1 MFSKN
6 TFLGGSRMEY
16 NKVAAKWWADKLR
29 NVGLGNFDNGDSS
42 SAGGLAMLLAGMLAM
57 DTQPSG
63 ESIDFFEEKLAE
75 TIKEQVESRGSMT
88 LSVDYGPDYI
98 LGSIAQ
104 ESGVSTNGFPW
115 KTTMWVRAD
124 KVEVSAGYAAPS
136 ETIFP
141 TEE

>member
-29 NVGLGNFDNGDSS
+29 NVSLGNFNNGDSS
-42 SAGGLAMLLAGMLAM
+42 SVGGLAMLLAGMLAM

-63 ESIDFFEEKLAE
+63 ESIDLFEKKLAE
-75 TIKEQVESRGSMT
+75 TIKEQVESCGSMI
-88 LSVDYGPDYI
+88 LSVDYVPDYI
-98 LGSIAQ
+98 LGNIAR
-104 ESGVSTNGFPW
+104 ESGVSPNGFPW

-124 KVEVSAGYAAPS
+124 IVKNS
-136 ETIFP
+136 
-141 TEE
+141 